1 MAKVYKMNV
10 VSGIFKG
17 WETEVDAIGDRAFM
31 DIGED
36 FLVYKDESD
45 EMVQIYSDVDGELNV
60 YFFDFEEKYEVSFI
74 LGKIIEAMMDLIE
87 LFSTQLE
94 SLSSLVAA
102 MTLKGVDEAAEE
114 SKVTR
119 QVIGRLN
126 KEGSSNLP
134 S

>member
-126 KEGSSNLP
+126 KDGSSNLP